1 MKRTNRIFTVL
12 IFIFLYIPMVV
23 LVLGSFNTGKNL
35 AVFEGFTLN
44 QYKELFRDAD
54 LLALLGNSLLI
65 AILSTAI
72 ATAFGTFAAVGIHSL
87 KPRMRKAVMTLTNI
101 PMTNPDIV
109 TGISLSLL
117 FVFIGTGMLGQKQS
131 LNFWTLL
138 IAHITFNLPYVI
150 LNVMPKLQQ
159 MNPALQDAA
168 MDLGCTPVQSFF
180 KVTIHE
186 IMPGIISGAIMA
198 FTMSLDDFVISYF
211 VTGSEFV
218 TLPVKIYSFTKKPIH
233 PKVYAMFTL
242 LFLLIFVL
250 MVTMNLLQLR
260 GEKRKTDKQARI
272 PSKGMRIFQRV
283 AAIACVAVLLIGSF
297 ALIVTTRQDKIT
309 LNVMNW
315 GQNIADG
322 TEDTLDIIAAFEEK
336 YPNIK
341 VNYSEYA
348 SNEELYSKLSTGG
361 LVVDIIIPSDYMID
375 RMRREGML
383 QELNFDNIPNY
394 KNVISTYKDQPYDP
408 ENKYSVP
415 YTWGTVGIIYN
426 SKYVD
431 EADVTGWELLWNEK
445 YAGQILMFDNS
456 RDAFGIA
463 QYKLNSQSDDPN
475 SFSVN
480 STDKEEL
487 DACAKELAKQKPLVR
502 QYVMDQVYD
511 KMIEENAWIAP
522 YYAGD
527 AMMMMDSNEDLRF
540 YLPENQKFNLFI
552 DAMCIPTCAQEK
564 EAAEKFIDFMC
575 DPEISGANM
584 DYICYGSPIEGATD
598 YMEEYLAESEVIYPP
613 DEILSRGTSYGYLP
627 QETIRYV
634 ENQFL
639 GIRVGKSADE
649 EEDAASGSAAPAIIM
664 LTALAAAGVFLCL
677 PKRKSK

>member
-1 MKRTNRIFTVL
+1 MKKANRVITVL
-12 IFIFLYIPMVV
+12 IFLFLYVPMAV
-23 LVLGSFNTGKNL
+23 LIAGSFNTGKSL
-35 AVFEGFTLN
+35 SSFEGFTLG
-44 QYKELFRDAD
+44 QYAQLFRDKD
-54 LLALLGNSLLI
+54 LLTLLGNSLLI
-65 AILSTAI
+65 SILATLTA
-72 ATAFGTFAAVGIHSL
+72 TVFGTFAAVGIHNL
-87 KPRMRKAVMTLTNI
+87 KPKLRKAVLSLTNI

-117 FVFIGTGMLGQKQS
+117 FVFIGTGMLGKKES
-131 LNFWTLL
+131 LNFGTLL

-168 MDLGCTPVQSFF
+168 MDLGCTPLQSFF

-186 IMPGIISGAIMA
+186 IMPGIVSGAIMA

-211 VTGSEFV
+211 VTGSGFV

-233 PKVYAMFTL
+233 PKIYAMFTL

-260 GEKRKTDKQARI
+260 ADKHKTQKHIKSDSKAVRMLKRIAAAVCV
-272 PSKGMRIFQRV
+272 V
-283 AAIACVAVLLIGSF
+283 ALLAGSVVLIA
-297 ALIVTTRQDKIT
+297 TTRQDKVT

-322 TEDTLDIIAAFEEK
+322 SDGTMDIIAAFEER
-336 YPNIK
+336 YPHID

-361 LVVDIIIPSDYMID
+361 LTVDVIIPSDYMIA
-375 RMRREGML
+375 RMIKENML
-383 QELNFDNIPNY
+383 LELDFNHIPNY
-394 KNVISTYKDQPYDP
+394 ENVVETYKDQPYDP
-408 ENKYSVP
+408 ENRYSVP

-426 SKYVD
+426 STMVD

-463 QYKLNSQSDDPN
+463 QYKLGID
-475 SFSVN
+475 VN
-480 STDKEEL
+480 TTDKAQL
-487 DACAKELAKQKPLVR
+487 QLCADELAKQRPLVQ

-511 KMIEENAWIAP
+511 KMIQNNAAIAP

-527 AMMMMDSNEDLRF
+527 AMMMMEENPDLQF
-540 YLPENQKFNLFI
+540 YLPENQGFNLFI
-552 DAMCIPTCAQEK
+552 DAMCIPNCAENK
-564 EAAEKFIDFMC
+564 DEAELFIDFMC

-584 DYICYGSPIEGATD
+584 DYICYGSPIEGARD
-598 YMEEYLAESEVIYPP
+598 YMDEALANDPVVYP
-613 DEILSRGTSYGYLP
+613 DEAVLEGGTSYAFLP
-627 QETIRYV
+627 EEITRFV
-634 ENQFL
+634 ENLFMQVR
-639 GIRVGKSADE
+639 IE
-649 EEDAASGSAAPAIIM
+649 
-664 LTALAAAGVFLCL
+664 
-677 PKRKSK
+677 